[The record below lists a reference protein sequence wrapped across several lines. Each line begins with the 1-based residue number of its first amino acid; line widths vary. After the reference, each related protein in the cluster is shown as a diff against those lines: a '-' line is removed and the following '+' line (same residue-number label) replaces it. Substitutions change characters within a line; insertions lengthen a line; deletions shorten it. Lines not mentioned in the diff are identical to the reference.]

1 MTNYDPVEK
10 PAHYASG
17 TVECIDAIEA
27 SMEPR
32 AFKGFLKGN
41 IQKYVWRYEAKGGVE
56 SLQKA
61 QWYLNRLIVTIEAEE
76 AKSTVDYEA
85 IQEMLNVIGE
95 SIPSDEVAA
104 YDPDDYMVSGCPN
117 GFCPL
122 PNVRTGPSESMF
134 QPIN

>member
-76 AKSTVDYEA
+76 AKHTANYESVKA
-85 IQEMLNVIGE
+85 MLSE
-95 SIPSDEVAA
+95 ERAA
-104 YDPDDYMVSGCPN
+104 YDPDDYMVSGCPD

>member
-1 MTNYDPVEK
+1 MTDFVNHP
-10 PAHYASG
+10 PHYQGSI
-17 TVECIDAIEA
+17 ECIDAMKA
-27 SMEPR
+27 SMSPA

-41 IQKYVWRYEAKGGVE
+41 VQKYVWRYEAKGGVE

-61 QWYLNRLIVTIEAEE
+61 QWYLTRLIVTIEAEE
-76 AKSTVDYEA
+76 ARHTANYESVKA
-85 IQEMLNVIGE
+85 MLSE
-95 SIPSDEVAA
+95 EVAA
-104 YDPDDYMVSGCPN
+104 YDPDDYMVSGCPD

>member
-1 MTNYDPVEK
+1 MTNYDPVDK
-10 PAHYASG
+10 PVHYASG
-17 TVECIDAIEA
+17 TIECIDAIEA
-27 SMEPR
+27 SMSAE

-41 IQKYVWRYEAKGGVE
+41 IQKYVWRYETKGGVE

-76 AKSTVDYEA
+76 AWSAAMYDTVK
-85 IQEMLNVIGE
+85 
-95 SIPSDEVAA
+95 EVLAEEKAA
-104 YDPDDYMVSGCPN
+104 YDPDDYMVSGCPD

>member
-1 MTNYDPVEK
+1 MTNYDPVNK
-10 PAHYASG
+10 PVHYASG
-17 TVECIDAIEA
+17 TIECIDAMKA
-27 SMEPR
+27 SMNPA

-41 IQKYVWRYEAKGGVE
+41 VQKYVWRYEAKGGVE

-76 AKSTVDYEA
+76 AKSRANYEA
-85 IQEMLNVIGE
+85 VKEMLSE
-95 SIPSDEVAA
+95 EVAA
-104 YDPDDYMVSGCPN
+104 YDPDDYMVSGCPD